1 MQAEGDE
8 TNNTSVEEPPQEGEA
23 AENKEEGAVE
33 EKVIELQLFTIYFVI
48 DFWLCRSPLA
58 TSQKP

>member
-1 MQAEGDE
+1 MQADGDE

-48 DFWLCRSPLA
+48 DFGFAGAC
-58 TSQKP
+58 